1 MNKRAFI
8 QYISESNFKELFI
21 REMGWNN
28 PKGQTKFDIT
38 IEETTYEFQQIADR
52 SGFQVLTCEVDDIPS
67 SSMCKKIDTRLRRTA
82 NDYICIYHIPQS
94 EHHLWVVPV
103 KKVEKRD
110 LVLVEYELASKADF
124 LFEKMED
131 LCFDFDERTTI
142 MDVKEKVQ
150 AGFIINSE
158 KITKDFYT
166 GFRKEHTNFAKYI
179 TGIDDEITDLKK
191 NRNKQWYTSV
201 MLNRLM
207 FCYFIQKKGFLNLN
221 PNYLRDKL
229 AWVKSEKGEGHF
241 YDSFYRGFL
250 VSLFHDGLNSPR
262 HQPDF
267 VQKYGRI
274 PYLNGGMFS
283 IHELEEQYPTL
294 DIADEAFESL
304 FAFFD
309 QWHWHLD
316 DRLTAS
322 GKDINP
328 DVLGY
333 IFEQYINDRAQMGAY
348 YTKEDI
354 TEYIG
359 RNTILPFLMDA
370 TKKTNERPFKT
381 NGAVWQF
388 LKESDDTYIYDAVKK
403 GAGLEIPEE
412 IAVGLDTTK
421 PNLLE
426 RRSHWNE
433 RTPEAFALPTE
444 IWRETIERLQR
455 YESIKQKIEKGEI
468 TEINDFITYNLDIR
482 QFVQDLLSL
491 TDDHLLVRHF
501 YAQLRKVTILDPTC
515 GSGAF
520 LFAALNILEPLYEV
534 CIERM
539 QAWNKD
545 NPNLFKEELEE
556 VNGKYRSNIRY
567 FIYKNII
574 LRNLYGVD
582 IMVEATEI
590 AKLRL
595 FLKMVAVVDVN
606 RRDLN
611 LGLDPLPD
619 IDFNIRCGNTLVGY
633 ATAEDLENDLQYG
646 DMFANMEFKDKV
658 HTEMDIVAHAYDT
671 FKKVQLEQSADLETY
686 RNAKQELKNRLKK
699 LDELL
704 NQKLY
709 ASTVSGGVNY
719 DAWLK
724 SHQPFHWLAEYYDII
739 NGNGGFDVIIGNP
752 PYVEYNKKVQ
762 GVAVSDIY
770 KLNGYKTIDCGNLYA
785 YVMERSR
792 NILSKQGYISMI
804 VPLSGHSTER
814 MSPLV
819 THFYNAFSLH
829 FLLNLSAD
837 ANPQRLFEGVKF
849 RLAIFVA
856 TNNSQ
861 GCFSTKYTRWLA
873 NERKVLFTA
882 LVKFSDMKDFK
893 YQNVL
898 PKIASPLFISSYNK
912 MLKEKS
918 FFYYNCGSNIVFY
931 HNAPVNW
938 IRAHS
943 FVPYFHSERDGEGIT
958 TQLKQLNFNS
968 IERQKLGASILNSSL
983 FFIWWITNSDCYH
996 LNKPEIANFKICY
1009 TNILGQHI
1017 APLADKLAK
1026 DMLSKSKRRVYNYQ
1040 TSGRVEYDE
1049 FYMKLSKPIIDEI
1062 DKVLAKHYGLTEEE
1076 LDFIINYD
1084 IKYRMGDELNE
1095 EGESEAPSKKD
1106 VKISLNVPQ
1115 KERAVKKTFSE
1126 AKQQMP
1132 KQVIQ
1137 QKLREQRTEPK
1148 DNILTMFVR
1157 QETLERIKSGEK
1169 TTFKR
1174 YLDDEEF
1181 AKEVLVTKNGKIK
1194 LSKDYCPYT
1203 AKNIAA
1209 IKLVCD
1215 GESLV
1220 KKVTKITFRSGINPQ
1235 GKTAWKIIFHF

>member
-1 MNKRAFI
+1 MNKRVFN

-28 PKGQTKFDIT
+28 PKGQTDFDIT
-38 IEETTYEFQQIADR
+38 IEDTAYTFKQIADR
-52 SGFQVLTCEVDDIPS
+52 SGFHVLTCEVSEIPS

-82 NDYICIYHIPQS
+82 NDYVCIYHQPRS

-103 KKVEKRD
+103 KKVDKRD
-110 LVLVEYELASKADF
+110 LVLVEYESANKADF
-124 LFEKMED
+124 LFEKMER
-131 LCFDFDERTTI
+131 LCFELDERTTI
-142 MDVKEKVQ
+142 MDVKERVQ

-221 PNYLRDKL
+221 QDYLRDKL
-229 AWVKSEKGEGHF
+229 TWVKHEKGENRF

-283 IHELEEQYPTL
+283 IHELEEKYPTL

-370 TKKTNERPFKT
+370 TKKMDEKPFKT
-381 NGAVWQF
+381 NGAVWQY
-388 LKESDDTYIYDAVKK
+388 LKDSGDTYIFDAVKK
-403 GAGLEIPEE
+403 GRGLEIPEE
-412 IAVGLDTTK
+412 IAVGIDTTK

-426 RRSHWNE
+426 RRSHWNDK
-433 RTPEAFALPTE
+433 TPEAFALPTE

-455 YESIKQKIEKGEI
+455 YANIKAKIENGEI

-482 QFVQDLLSL
+482 QFVQDLLSQ
-491 TDDHLLVRHF
+491 TDDHLLVKHF

-520 LFAALNILEPLYEV
+520 LFAALNILEPLYEI
-534 CIERM
+534 CIDRM
-539 QAWNKD
+539 QGWNSD
-545 NPNLFKEELEE
+545 NPHLFKPELEE
-556 VNGKYRSNIRY
+556 INGKYRSNIRY

-606 RRDLN
+606 PREDN

-633 ATAEDLENDLQYG
+633 ATAKDLENDLNYG
-646 DMFANMEFKDKV
+646 DMFAKEEFLGKV
-658 HTEMDIVAHAYDT
+658 HTEMDIVSHAYST
-671 FKKVQLEQSADLETY
+671 FKKAQLEQSSDLETF
-686 RNAKQELKNRLKK
+686 RNAKKELKERLKK
-699 LDELL
+699 LDDLL
-704 NQKLY
+704 NKKLF
-709 ASTVSGGVNY
+709 ASTVSGGVKY
-719 DAWLK
+719 DDWLK

-752 PYVEYNKKVQ
+752 PYVEYKKVM
-762 GVAVSDIY
+762 SIY
-770 KLNGYKTIDCGNLYA
+770 KLSSSLYKTLDCGNLHA
-785 YVMERSR
+785 FIAERSFIISATKG
-792 NILSKQGYISMI
+792 NIGLI
-804 VPLSGHSTER
+804 VPLPSINTTRMISLQNIIKNPSNNSVWISCFDERPSG
-814 MSPLV
+814 
-819 THFYNAFSLH
+819 
-829 FLLNLSAD
+829 
-837 ANPQRLFEGVKF
+837 LFEGVDQRLIVEIISKYTQSGLYSTKINRWLSENRNLLFKGIKYTMHSREILNLTSSILKLSSDIELAMLLKFYTNNAISFYKSTNKASSNEMNYRSAGGRYWKIFLDKPFGTGNSSEKRVTFNDIDRYVIISSVSSDVFWWYYSSHFDMFNLGDYQIFGF
-849 RLAIFVA
+849 RLSKLS
-856 TNNSQ
+856 NSII
-861 GCFSTKYTRWLA
+861 
-873 NERKVLFTA
+873 ER
-882 LVKFSDMKDFK
+882 
-893 YQNVL
+893 
-898 PKIASPLFISSYNK
+898 
-912 MLKEKS
+912 LKEIGKKYERS
-918 FFYYNCGSNIVFY
+918 LENNAIIKNVQTGHGIVSQKQYYV
-931 HNAPVNW
+931 
-938 IRAHS
+938 R
-943 FVPYFHSERDGEGIT
+943 
-958 TQLKQLNFNS
+958 K
-968 IERQKLGASILNSSL
+968 
-983 FFIWWITNSDCYH
+983 
-996 LNKPEIANFKICY
+996 
-1009 TNILGQHI
+1009 
-1017 APLADKLAK
+1017 
-1026 DMLSKSKRRVYNYQ
+1026 
-1040 TSGRVEYDE
+1040 
-1049 FYMKLSKPIIDEI
+1049 SKPIIDEI
-1062 DKVLAKHYGLTEEE
+1062 DKVLAKHYGFTEEE

-1084 IKYRMGDELNE
+1084 IKYRMGDELN
-1095 EGESEAPSKKD
+1095 
-1106 VKISLNVPQ
+1106 
-1115 KERAVKKTFSE
+1115 
-1126 AKQQMP
+1126 
-1132 KQVIQ
+1132 
-1137 QKLREQRTEPK
+1137 
-1148 DNILTMFVR
+1148 DN
-1157 QETLERIKSGEK
+1157 E
-1169 TTFKR
+1169 
-1174 YLDDEEF
+1174 
-1181 AKEVLVTKNGKIK
+1181 
-1194 LSKDYCPYT
+1194 
-1203 AKNIAA
+1203 
-1209 IKLVCD
+1209 
-1215 GESLV
+1215 
-1220 KKVTKITFRSGINPQ
+1220 
-1235 GKTAWKIIFHF
+1235 

>member
-1 MNKRAFI
+1 MNKRVFN
-8 QYISESNFKELFI
+8 QYIAESNFRELFI

-28 PKGQTKFDIT
+28 PKGQTSFDIT
-38 IEETTYEFQQIADR
+38 IEDTVYAFQQIADR
-52 SGFQVLTCEVDDIPS
+52 SGFQVLTCEVQEIPT
-67 SSMCKKIDTRLRRTA
+67 SSMCKKIDTRLRRLA

-110 LVLVEYELASKADF
+110 LVLVEYETAEKANF
-124 LFEKMED
+124 LFEKVED
-131 LCFDFDERTTI
+131 MCFDLDEYTTI
-142 MDVKEKVQ
+142 MDVKERVQ

-207 FCYFIQKKGFLNLN
+207 FCYFIQKKGFLDRNV
-221 PNYLRDKL
+221 NYLRDKL
-229 AWVKSEKGEGHF
+229 IWVKQEKGEDRF
-241 YDSFYRGFL
+241 YGTFYQGFL
-250 VSLFHDGLNSPR
+250 KSLFHDGLNSPR
-262 HQPDF
+262 HQENF

-304 FAFFD
+304 FSFFD

-370 TKKTNERPFKT
+370 TKKMDEKPFKT
-381 NGAVWQF
+381 NGEVWQF
-388 LKESDDTYIYDAVKK
+388 LKESGDTYIYDAVKK
-403 GAGLEIPEE
+403 GAGLEIPSE
-412 IAVGLDTTK
+412 IAVGIDTTK

-433 RTPEAFALPTE
+433 KTPEAFALPTE

-455 YESIKQKIEKGEI
+455 YANIKAKIENGEI

-482 QFVQDLLSL
+482 QYVQDLLAQ
-491 TDDHLLVRHF
+491 TDDHLLVKHF
-501 YAQLRKVTILDPTC
+501 YAQLRQVTILDPTC

-534 CIERM
+534 CIDRM
-539 QAWNKD
+539 QKWQEENTY
-545 NPNLFKEELEE
+545 LFQDELSELE
-556 VNGKYRSNIRY
+556 GKYRSNIRY

-606 RRDLN
+606 PRDPN

-633 ATAEDLENDLQYG
+633 ATATDLENDLNYG
-646 DMFANMEFKDKV
+646 DMFAKEEFLGKV
-658 HTEMDIVAHAYDT
+658 HREMDIVAHAYST
-671 FKKVQLEQSADLETY
+671 FKKVQLEQSSDLETF
-686 RNAKQELKNRLKK
+686 RNAKRELKDRLKK

-704 NQKLY
+704 NKKLF
-709 ASTVSGGVNY
+709 ASTVSGGTMKY
-719 DAWLK
+719 EDWLK

-739 NGNGGFDVIIGNP
+739 NGNGGFDVVIGNP
-752 PYVEYNKKVQ
+752 PYVEYKKVM
-762 GVAVSDIY
+762 SNY
-770 KLNGYKTIDCGNLYA
+770 ELSSSLYKTLDCGNLHA
-785 YVMERSR
+785 FIAERSFAISTTKG
-792 NILSKQGYISMI
+792 NIGLI
-804 VPLSGHSTER
+804 VPLPSINTTRMTSLQNIIKNPNNNSIWISCFDERPSG
-814 MSPLV
+814 
-819 THFYNAFSLH
+819 
-829 FLLNLSAD
+829 
-837 ANPQRLFEGVKF
+837 LFEGVDQ
-849 RLAIFVA
+849 RLIVEVISKN
-856 TNNSQ
+856 TQS
-861 GCFSTKYTRWLA
+861 GLHSTKINRWLSENRNLLFKGIKYTRHSREIL
-873 NERKVLFTA
+873 NLTSSILK
-882 LVKFSDMKDFK
+882 
-893 YQNVL
+893 
-898 PKIASPLFISSYNK
+898 ISSDIELSILQKFYTNSAISFFKSTNK
-912 MLKEKS
+912 ASSNEMNYRSAGGRYWKIFLDKPFGTGNSSEKRVTFNDIDRYVVISSVSSDVFWWYYSSHFDMFNLGDYQIFGFRLSKLSSSIIEGLKEIGKKYELS
-918 FFYYNCGSNIVFY
+918 LEKNAIIKQVQTGHGIVSQKQYYV
-931 HNAPVNW
+931 
-938 IRAHS
+938 R
-943 FVPYFHSERDGEGIT
+943 
-958 TQLKQLNFNS
+958 K
-968 IERQKLGASILNSSL
+968 
-983 FFIWWITNSDCYH
+983 
-996 LNKPEIANFKICY
+996 
-1009 TNILGQHI
+1009 
-1017 APLADKLAK
+1017 
-1026 DMLSKSKRRVYNYQ
+1026 
-1040 TSGRVEYDE
+1040 
-1049 FYMKLSKPIIDEI
+1049 SKPIIDEM
-1062 DKVLAKHYGLTEEE
+1062 DKVLAKHYGFTEEE

-1095 EGESEAPSKKD
+1095 NE
-1106 VKISLNVPQ
+1106 
-1115 KERAVKKTFSE
+1115 
-1126 AKQQMP
+1126 
-1132 KQVIQ
+1132 
-1137 QKLREQRTEPK
+1137 
-1148 DNILTMFVR
+1148 
-1157 QETLERIKSGEK
+1157 
-1169 TTFKR
+1169 
-1174 YLDDEEF
+1174 
-1181 AKEVLVTKNGKIK
+1181 
-1194 LSKDYCPYT
+1194 
-1203 AKNIAA
+1203 
-1209 IKLVCD
+1209 
-1215 GESLV
+1215 
-1220 KKVTKITFRSGINPQ
+1220 
-1235 GKTAWKIIFHF
+1235 

>member
-1 MNKRAFI
+1 MNKRLFN
-8 QYISESNFKELFI
+8 QYIADSNFRELFI

-28 PKGQTKFDIT
+28 PKGQTSFDIT
-38 IEETTYEFQQIADR
+38 IDETTYEFQQIADR
-52 SGFQVLTCEVDDIPS
+52 SGFQVLTCQVNSMPTS
-67 SSMCKKIDTRLRRTA
+67 SVSKKIDTRLRKLA
-82 NDYICIYHIPQS
+82 NDYICIYHLPNS

-110 LVLVEYELASKADF
+110 LVLVEYETAAKADF
-124 LFEKMED
+124 LFEKVED
-131 LCFDFDERTTI
+131 MCFELDEHTTI
-142 MDVKEKVQ
+142 MDVKERVQ

-179 TGIDDEITDLKK
+179 TGIDDDITDLKK

-207 FCYFIQKKGFLNLN
+207 FCYFIQKKGFLDRNV
-221 PNYLRDKL
+221 NYLRDKL

-262 HQPDF
+262 HQQDF

-283 IHELEEQYPTL
+283 IHELEENYSI

-304 FAFFD
+304 FTFFD

-370 TKKTNERPFKT
+370 TKKVNEKPFMT
-381 NGAVWQF
+381 NGAVWKF
-388 LKESDDTYIYDAVKK
+388 LKDSGDTYIYDAVKR

-412 IAVGLDTTK
+412 IAIGIDTTK

-433 RTPEAFALPTE
+433 KTPEAFALPTE

-455 YESIKQKIEKGEI
+455 YENIKSKIENGEI

-482 QFVQDLLSL
+482 QFVQDLLSQ
-491 TDDHLLVRHF
+491 TDDHLLVKHF

-534 CIERM
+534 CIDRM
-539 QAWNKD
+539 QEWNKE
-545 NPNLFKEELEE
+545 NNNQFKEELGELY
-556 VNGKYRSNIRY
+556 GKYRSNIRY

-595 FLKMVAVVDVN
+595 FLKMVAVVDVVP
-606 RRDLN
+606 RDPN

-671 FKKVQLEQSADLETY
+671 FKTVQLEQSSDLETY
-686 RNAKQELKNRLKK
+686 KKAKLELKNRLKK

-704 NQKLY
+704 NKKLY
-709 ASTVSGGVNY
+709 ASTVSEGSLKY
-719 DAWLK
+719 EDWLK

-752 PYVEYNKKVQ
+752 PYVEYNKKDKTT
-762 GVAVSDIY
+762 GLAVSDIY
-770 KLNGYKTIDCGNLYA
+770 KLHGYDTIECGNLYA
-785 YVMERSR
+785 YVLEKSLKISNMNSYKSMIMPLSLVSTPRMKKAQMIMKDYGVYGSFYAGDSNPSTLFSGVKSQLSIIVMSKSITNSYSTNYVRWFEGYRQVLFNNICYNETQHSNEYFKIGHNIEI
-792 NILSKQGYISMI
+792 NILKKINSQNK
-804 VPLSGHSTER
+804 
-814 MSPLV
+814 
-819 THFYNAFSLH
+819 
-829 FLLNLSAD
+829 NLSYY
-837 ANPQRLFEGVKF
+837 
-849 RLAIFVA
+849 
-856 TNNSQ
+856 
-861 GCFSTKYTRWLA
+861 FSSIGDHK
-873 NERKVLFTA
+873 
-882 LVKFSDMKDFK
+882 
-893 YQNVL
+893 
-898 PKIASPLFISSYNK
+898 
-912 MLKEKS
+912 
-918 FFYYNCGSNIVFY
+918 FYYRNASGSYYRMFY
-931 HNAPVNW
+931 TIPPRIIINGENQMSTTLKPV
-938 IRAHS
+938 
-943 FVPYFHSERDGEGIT
+943 YC
-958 TQLKQLNFNS
+958 S
-968 IERQKLGASILNSSL
+968 IDEDIMVSICSSSL
-983 FFIWWITNSDCYH
+983 FHWYWTTISDNYHITQKEFVNFHFNYSSKDEINKKLID
-996 LNKPEIANFKICY
+996 LNKSLMGDYQKNSVFREETQSSTKQI
-1009 TNILGQHI
+1009 
-1017 APLADKLAK
+1017 
-1026 DMLSKSKRRVYNYQ
+1026 RRVEIYYP
-1040 TSGRVEYDE
+1040 R
-1049 FYMKLSKPIIDEI
+1049 LSKPIIDEI
-1062 DKVLAKHYGLTEEE
+1062 DKVLAKHYGFTEEE

-1084 IKYRMGDELNE
+1084 IKYRMGDELN
-1095 EGESEAPSKKD
+1095 
-1106 VKISLNVPQ
+1106 
-1115 KERAVKKTFSE
+1115 
-1126 AKQQMP
+1126 
-1132 KQVIQ
+1132 
-1137 QKLREQRTEPK
+1137 
-1148 DNILTMFVR
+1148 DN
-1157 QETLERIKSGEK
+1157 E
-1169 TTFKR
+1169 
-1174 YLDDEEF
+1174 
-1181 AKEVLVTKNGKIK
+1181 
-1194 LSKDYCPYT
+1194 
-1203 AKNIAA
+1203 
-1209 IKLVCD
+1209 
-1215 GESLV
+1215 
-1220 KKVTKITFRSGINPQ
+1220 
-1235 GKTAWKIIFHF
+1235 

>member
-1 MNKRAFI
+1 MNKRTFI

-28 PKGQTKFDIT
+28 PKGQTTFDIT
-38 IEETTYEFQQIADR
+38 IEDSVYEFQQIADR
-52 SGFQVLTCEVDDIPS
+52 SGFQVLTCKVQDIPS

-82 NDYICIYHIPQS
+82 NDYICIYHLPQS

-110 LVLVEYELASKADF
+110 LVLVEYESANKADF

-131 LCFDFDERTTI
+131 LCFDLDERTTI

-150 AGFIINSE
+150 AGFIVNSE

-179 TGIDDEITDLKK
+179 TGIDDYIDEENKK
-191 NRNKQWYTSV
+191 RDKSKQVPNRNKQWYTSV

-229 AWVKSEKGEGHF
+229 TWVKSEKGEGHF

-262 HQPDF
+262 HQQDF

-283 IHELEEQYPTL
+283 IHELEEKYPTL

-370 TKKTNERPFKT
+370 TKKMDEKPFKT

-388 LKESDDTYIYDAVKK
+388 LRESGDTYIYDAVKK
-403 GAGLEIPEE
+403 GKGLEIPEE
-412 IAVGLDTTK
+412 IAVGIDTTK

-433 RTPEAFALPTE
+433 KTPEAFALPTE

-455 YESIKQKIEKGEI
+455 YANIKAKIENGEI

-482 QFVQDLLSL
+482 QFVQDLLAQ
-491 TDDHLLVRHF
+491 TQDHLLVKHF

-534 CIERM
+534 CIDRM
-539 QAWNKD
+539 QSWNND
-545 NPNLFKEELEE
+545 NPNLFNPELEE
-556 VNGKYRSNIRY
+556 INGKYRSNIRY

-595 FLKMVAVVDVN
+595 FLKMVAVVDVVP
-606 RRDLN
+606 RDPN

-633 ATAEDLENDLQYG
+633 ATAKDLENDLQYG
-646 DMFANMEFKDKV
+646 DMFANAEFRDKV
-658 HTEMDIVAHAYDT
+658 HSEMDIVAHAYET
-671 FKKVQLEQSADLETY
+671 FKTVQLEQSSDLETY
-686 RNAKQELKNRLKK
+686 RRAKQELKDRLKK

-704 NQKLY
+704 NKKLY
-709 ASTVSGGVNY
+709 ASTVSGGSLKY
-719 DAWLK
+719 EDWLK

-739 NGNGGFDVIIGNP
+739 NGNKGFDVIIGNP
-752 PYVEYNKKVQ
+752 PYVEYSQSRKL
-762 GVAVSDIY
+762 Y
-770 KLNGYKTIDCGNLYA
+770 KLDNIGYKTLECGNLYA
-785 YVMERSR
+785 IVFERCL
-792 NILSKQGYISMI
+792 NISHVHSFTGMI
-804 VPLSGHSTER
+804 VQLPIVCSDRMKNAQALLSIRNSWIYTFDDRPGKLFDNLEHIRATI
-814 MSPLV
+814 
-819 THFYNAFSLH
+819 
-829 FLLNLSAD
+829 FLT
-837 ANPQRLFEGVKF
+837 
-849 RLAIFVA
+849 
-856 TNNSQ
+856 TNNE
-861 GCFSTKYTRWLA
+861 GTVYGTKYNRWYSETR
-873 NERKVLFTA
+873 KSLFQLQA
-882 LVKFSDMKDFK
+882 PFSAIILDGTI
-893 YQNVL
+893 
-898 PKIASPLFISSYNK
+898 PKIGNVIANNIFAK
-912 MLKEKS
+912 MLCQKS
-918 FFYYNCGSNIVFY
+918 IANYYSSKSKNIIYY
-931 HNAPVNW
+931 HNAPQYFA
-938 IRAHS
+938 RFTD
-943 FVPYFHSERDGEGIT
+943 FVPYFVNSNGETVISSHVKPIYVNIAEDTDIILSVLNSTLFYWYNLLCSNCRDLTLREINSFPIT
-958 TQLKQLNFNS
+958 LDKVNDDNRKELFKLSKQLMKDYNRNAIRKTCFYKATGKV
-968 IERQKLGASILNSSL
+968 E
-983 FFIWWITNSDCYH
+983 FDEYH
-996 LNKPEIANFKICY
+996 PNK
-1009 TNILGQHI
+1009 
-1017 APLADKLAK
+1017 
-1026 DMLSKSKRRVYNYQ
+1026 
-1040 TSGRVEYDE
+1040 
-1049 FYMKLSKPIIDEI
+1049 SKPIIDEI
-1062 DKVLAKHYGLTEEE
+1062 DKVLAKHYGFTEEE

-1084 IKYRMGDELNE
+1084 IKYRMGDEL
-1095 EGESEAPSKKD
+1095 G
-1106 VKISLNVPQ
+1106 
-1115 KERAVKKTFSE
+1115 
-1126 AKQQMP
+1126 
-1132 KQVIQ
+1132 
-1137 QKLREQRTEPK
+1137 
-1148 DNILTMFVR
+1148 
-1157 QETLERIKSGEK
+1157 
-1169 TTFKR
+1169 
-1174 YLDDEEF
+1174 DE
-1181 AKEVLVTKNGKIK
+1181 
-1194 LSKDYCPYT
+1194 
-1203 AKNIAA
+1203 
-1209 IKLVCD
+1209 
-1215 GESLV
+1215 
-1220 KKVTKITFRSGINPQ
+1220 
-1235 GKTAWKIIFHF
+1235 

>member
-1 MNKRAFI
+1 MMNKQTFKELIA
-8 QYISESNFKELFI
+8 SSAFKELFI
-21 REMGWNN
+21 SEMGWNN
-28 PKGQTKFDIT
+28 PQGSIRLPHIIIDDTNYAF
-38 IEETTYEFQQIADR
+38 EQIAVR
-52 SGFQVLTCEVDDIPS
+52 SGFQVLSCKVDSIPTS
-67 SSMCKKIDTRLRRTA
+67 SVSKKIDTQLRKQA
-82 NDYICIYHIPQS
+82 NDYICIYYIPQT

-110 LVLVEYELASKADF
+110 LVLIEYDSASKAEF
-124 LFEKMED
+124 LYSKMAD
-131 LCFDFDERTTI
+131 LTFAYDDITTI

-150 AGFIINSE
+150 AGFIVNSE

-207 FCYFIQKKGFLNLN
+207 FCYFIQKKGFLDRNV
-221 PNYLRDKL
+221 NYLRDKL
-229 AWVKSEKGEGHF
+229 AWVKNEKGENRF
-241 YDSFYRGFL
+241 YGSFYRGFL
-250 VSLFHDGLNSPR
+250 LSLFHDGLNSPR
-262 HQPDF
+262 HQQDF

-283 IHELEEQYPTL
+283 IHELEDKYRTL

-370 TKKTNERPFKT
+370 TKKTDEKPFKT

-388 LKESDDTYIYDAVKK
+388 LKASGDTYIYDAVKK

-412 IAVGLDTTK
+412 IAIGIDTSN

-433 RTPEAFALPTE
+433 KTPEEFALPTE

-455 YESIKQKIEKGEI
+455 YESIKSKIENGEI
-468 TEINDFITYNLDIR
+468 TEINDFITNNLDIR
-482 QFVQDLLSL
+482 QFVQDLL
-491 TDDHLLVRHF
+491 TQTEDHLFVKHF

-534 CIERM
+534 CIDRM
-539 QAWNKD
+539 QSWNND

-556 VNGKYRSNIRY
+556 LNGKYRSNIRY

-606 RRDLN
+606 PREEN

-633 ATAEDLENDLQYG
+633 ATNEDLANDLNFG
-646 DMFANMEFKDKV
+646 DMFAKQEFEEKVHLEMDKV
-658 HTEMDIVAHAYDT
+658 ARAYES
-671 FKKVQLEQSADLETY
+671 FKFVQLSQSENLDTY
-686 RNAKQELKNRLKK
+686 RNSKVELKRRLKD
-699 LDELL
+699 LNNLL
-704 NQKLY
+704 NDKLY
-709 ASTVSGGVNY
+709 KSTVTGGRFKY
-719 DAWLK
+719 DDWLK

-739 NGNGGFDVIIGNP
+739 NGNGGFDVVIGNP
-752 PYVEYNKKVQ
+752 PYVEYTKRDRTT
-762 GVAVSDIY
+762 GLAVSDIY
-770 KLNGYKTIDCGNLYA
+770 KIRNYKTEPCSNLYA
-785 YVMERSR
+785 FVTERTLLIAKDSN
-792 NILSKQGYISMI
+792 NISFI
-804 VPLSGHSTER
+804 VPLTIASNNNMQIVRDMICNNGN
-814 MSPLV
+814 V
-819 THFYNAFSLH
+819 FYSH
-829 FLLNLSAD
+829 YEIRPSK
-837 ANPQRLFEGVKF
+837 LFEGVDQ
-849 RLAIFVA
+849 RITIFVIRKGCA
-856 TNNSQ
+856 NTINSTSIRRWKSEHRNLLFKTIYYSPSFNNGSIWRT
-861 GCFSTKYTRWLA
+861 SSIIETSIY
-873 NERKVLFTA
+873 RKFA
-882 LVKFSDMKDFK
+882 K
-893 YQNVL
+893 Q
-898 PKIASPLFISSYNK
+898 ASISSYLTTFK
-912 MLKEKS
+912 KD
-918 FFYYNCGSNIVFY
+918 NC
-931 HNAPVNW
+931 
-938 IRAHS
+938 
-943 FVPYFHSERDGEGIT
+943 
-958 TQLKQLNFNS
+958 
-968 IERQKLGASILNSSL
+968 
-983 FFIWWITNSDCYH
+983 
-996 LNKPEIANFKICY
+996 KICY
-1009 TNILGQHI
+1009 RTAGVRYWIIFLNKGFNTESLSNKDNYFQEEDMSRYYMAALNSNLFWWYYSLNFDMFNLKDYMIFAFRLSYCTDNQ
-1017 APLADKLAK
+1017 LSKLAVDLENDLNNNK
-1026 DMLSKSKRRVYNYQ
+1026 TELVINSKTRGVVSSFVFKK
-1040 TSGRVEYDE
+1040 
-1049 FYMKLSKPIIDEI
+1049 KLSKPIIDKI
-1062 DKVLAKHYGLTEEE
+1062 DKVLAKHYGFTEEE

-1095 EGESEAPSKKD
+1095 NE
-1106 VKISLNVPQ
+1106 
-1115 KERAVKKTFSE
+1115 
-1126 AKQQMP
+1126 
-1132 KQVIQ
+1132 
-1137 QKLREQRTEPK
+1137 
-1148 DNILTMFVR
+1148 
-1157 QETLERIKSGEK
+1157 
-1169 TTFKR
+1169 
-1174 YLDDEEF
+1174 
-1181 AKEVLVTKNGKIK
+1181 
-1194 LSKDYCPYT
+1194 
-1203 AKNIAA
+1203 
-1209 IKLVCD
+1209 
-1215 GESLV
+1215 
-1220 KKVTKITFRSGINPQ
+1220 
-1235 GKTAWKIIFHF
+1235 

>member
-1 MNKRAFI
+1 MNKRTFI
-8 QYISESNFKELFI
+8 QYIGESNFKELFI

-28 PKGQTKFDIT
+28 PKGQTTFDIT
-38 IEETTYEFQQIADR
+38 IEETTYEFRQIADR

-82 NDYICIYHIPQS
+82 NDYICIYHIPRS

-110 LVLVEYELASKADF
+110 LVLVEYESADKANF

-142 MDVKEKVQ
+142 MDVKDKVQ

-221 PNYLRDKL
+221 VNYLRDKL
-229 AWVKSEKGEGHF
+229 AWVKNEKGEGHF

-283 IHELEEQYPTL
+283 IHELEEQYPAL

-370 TKKTNERPFKT
+370 TKKADERPFKN
-381 NGAVWQF
+381 NGEVWRF
-388 LKESDDTYIYDAVKK
+388 LQESGDTYIYDAVKK
-403 GAGLEIPEE
+403 GASLEIPEN
-412 IAVGLDTTK
+412 IKVGIDTTK

-455 YESIKQKIEKGEI
+455 YETIRQKIEEGEI

-482 QFVQDLLSL
+482 QFVQDLLSQ
-491 TDDHLLVRHF
+491 TNDHLLVKHF

-534 CIERM
+534 CIDRM
-539 QAWNKD
+539 QTWNDK
-545 NPNLFKEELEE
+545 NPHLFKEELEE

-606 RRDLN
+606 RRDPN

-646 DMFANMEFKDKV
+646 DMFANAEFRDKV
-658 HTEMDIVAHAYDT
+658 HTEMDIVSHAYDT
-671 FKKVQLEQSADLETY
+671 FKKVQLEQSSDLETY
-686 RNAKQELKNRLKK
+686 RNAKLELKKRLKN

-704 NQKLY
+704 NRKLY

-719 DAWLK
+719 DDWLK

-752 PYVEYNKKVQ
+752 PYLEVRQIEYK
-762 GVAVSDIY
+762 I
-770 KLNGYKTIDCGNLYA
+770 NGYKTNESGAVHAFC
-785 YVMERSR
+785 MERSLR
-792 NILSKQGYISMI
+792 LLNSKGNMSMIVPIALVCTQRMTIVQQLLETNRSSWYCNFAWRPAKLFDTVNRALSIFIVNACDEIHHYTTPYIKWISDNRKELFKGIAYTRYDDKRNSFWMPKLTMCVETNILSKVLNQHKTIGNYIISNSRNRVYYRTTGGLYWKVFTNFAPKFLCNGIEGHSSRETSISIINHQYTLSLTAFLSSNLFWWWYTITSNLRDLNPADINGIKFPDSMI
-804 VPLSGHSTER
+804 EDIELQTIGNKYLEDLKANST
-814 MSPLV
+814 M
-819 THFYNAFSLH
+819 
-829 FLLNLSAD
+829 
-837 ANPQRLFEGVKF
+837 Q
-849 RLAIFVA
+849 
-856 TNNSQ
+856 
-861 GCFSTKYTRWLA
+861 TR
-873 NERKVLFTA
+873 EQKG
-882 LVKFSDMKDFK
+882 K
-893 YQNVL
+893 
-898 PKIASPLFISSYNK
+898 
-912 MLKEKS
+912 
-918 FFYYNCGSNIVFY
+918 G
-931 HNAPVNW
+931 
-938 IRAHS
+938 
-943 FVPYFHSERDGEGIT
+943 T
-958 TQLKQLNFNS
+958 TQTQS
-968 IERQKLGASILNSSL
+968 
-983 FFIWWITNSDCYH
+983 
-996 LNKPEIANFKICY
+996 FKI
-1009 TNILGQHI
+1009 N
-1017 APLADKLAK
+1017 K
-1026 DMLSKSKRRVYNYQ
+1026 
-1040 TSGRVEYDE
+1040 
-1049 FYMKLSKPIIDEI
+1049 SKPIIDEI
-1062 DKVLAKHYGLTEEE
+1062 DKVLAKHYGFTEEE

-1084 IKYRMGDELNE
+1084 IKYRMGDELNN
-1095 EGESEAPSKKD
+1095 D
-1106 VKISLNVPQ
+1106 
-1115 KERAVKKTFSE
+1115 
-1126 AKQQMP
+1126 
-1132 KQVIQ
+1132 
-1137 QKLREQRTEPK
+1137 
-1148 DNILTMFVR
+1148 
-1157 QETLERIKSGEK
+1157 
-1169 TTFKR
+1169 
-1174 YLDDEEF
+1174 
-1181 AKEVLVTKNGKIK
+1181 
-1194 LSKDYCPYT
+1194 
-1203 AKNIAA
+1203 
-1209 IKLVCD
+1209 
-1215 GESLV
+1215 
-1220 KKVTKITFRSGINPQ
+1220 
-1235 GKTAWKIIFHF
+1235 